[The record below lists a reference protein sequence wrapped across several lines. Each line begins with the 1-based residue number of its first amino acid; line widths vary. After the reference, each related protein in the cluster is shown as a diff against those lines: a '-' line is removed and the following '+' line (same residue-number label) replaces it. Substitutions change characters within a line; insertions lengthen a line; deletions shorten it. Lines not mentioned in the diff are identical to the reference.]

1 MLFERATEP
10 LSFLFLMTDDL
21 SMMSLASAIEPLRA
35 ANRLLGREAFRWR
48 LASIDGRPVLA
59 SSDIPFPGE
68 PVTEALE
75 QAHALFICGGMR
87 VSPMREKPYLAALR
101 RAAYKGIP
109 IGALSTA
116 SYLLARAGL
125 LDGYRAT
132 IHWENRIAFEEDFPN
147 VTATGTLFEI
157 DRKRLTCSGGTA
169 AMDLMLHIVGE
180 RYGRDLARAVANQF
194 HHERIRDS
202 NENQQGGRLQQ
213 MAALPLPTQKVVRL
227 MQNNIETPM
236 HVEDMA
242 EMSGISPRQ
251 LERQFR
257 QHLGTTPT
265 RYYISLRIEHARE
278 LLLYTEQ
285 PIFEVAIA
293 SGFSSASHFSR
304 WFREFYH
311 IRPTKLRERART
323 QQATPPPALA
333 D

>member
-1 MLFERATEP
+1 MLFDRETEP
-10 LSFLFLMTDDL
+10 LSFLFLLIDDL
-21 SMMSLASAIEPLRA
+21 SMMSLSSAIEPLRA
-35 ANRLLGREAFRWR
+35 ANRLLGREAYRWR
-48 LASIDGRPVLA
+48 LCSVDGQPVLA
-59 SSDIPFPGE
+59 SNDIPFPAE
-68 PVTEALE
+68 PVAGALE
-75 QAHALFICGGMR
+75 EAHALFICGGMR
-87 VSPMREKPYLAALR
+87 VNPLQEKPYLAALR

-147 VTATGTLFEI
+147 ITATGTLFEI

-169 AMDLMLHIVGE
+169 AMDLMLHIIGE
-180 RYGRDLARAVANQF
+180 RHGRDLARAVANQF

-213 MAALPLPTQKVVRL
+213 MAALPLPTQKVVRM
-227 MQNNIETPM
+227 MQKNIENPM
-236 HVEDMA
+236 NVEDMA
-242 EMSGISPRQ
+242 EIAGLSPRQ

-257 QHLGTTPT
+257 QHLGMTPT

-278 LLLYTEQ
+278 MLLYTEQ
-285 PIFEVAIA
+285 PIFHVAIA

-304 WFREFYH
+304 WFREIYH
-311 IRPTKLRERART
+311 MRPTKMRERARPA
-323 QQATPPPALA
+323 QAPAQPKA
-333 D
+333 